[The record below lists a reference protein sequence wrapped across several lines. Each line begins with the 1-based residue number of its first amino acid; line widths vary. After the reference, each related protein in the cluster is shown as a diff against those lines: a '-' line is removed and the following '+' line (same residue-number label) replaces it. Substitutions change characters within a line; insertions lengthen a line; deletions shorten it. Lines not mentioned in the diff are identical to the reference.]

1 MWIRHLTVKLPYRY
15 LWLKHVTGVDLSQHC
30 ARCLCGDYSRE
41 VRRWRHE
48 YRDIFL
54 DDKCIAHYL
63 CGVLNY
69 EDNLHCAIMR
79 MDGAH
84 AEAHDAK
91 YDIEIEGGII
101 VPITPD
107 SIPPD
112 IPHAGER
119 AFRTCRNWQ
128 FANWLKA
135 QGLA

>member
-1 MWIRHLTVKLPYRY
+1 MKIKCLTVKLPYRY

-30 ARCLCGDYSRE
+30 ARCLCGDYAPE

-48 YRDIFL
+48 YKDIVL
-54 DDKCIAHYL
+54 DDRYIAHYL

-69 EDNLHCAIMR
+69 ENNLHCAIMR
-79 MDGAH
+79 KDGVNT
-84 AEAHDAK
+84 EAHDYK

-101 VPITPD
+101 VPISPA

-112 IPHAGER
+112 IPHAKTK
-119 AFRTCRNWQ
+119 AFCTCRNWQ

-135 QGLA
+135 EKLV